1 MEKVSINKSMHLSE
15 HFTLGELTK
24 TSTGMMNIPSRVSIE
39 NMKRVCEWLEALRC
53 RYNQRYVISRKEE
66 GGKRRSAEGRLLP
79 EGRKK
84 ENTSAESSA
93 LRVTSSP
100 PELGGVRGGLN
111 ERQVSPSSDHPE
123 VTAVPS
129 SDHPEVT
136 AAPSSD
142 HPEVTAVPSSDHPAH
157 PGTPPN
163 LGGEKDT
170 EEPIVITSGYRS
182 PELNRLVG
190 GSPTSNHLKGCA
202 VDIRVYGIEQA
213 LRYAVILMD
222 YADETRQ
229 DYDEL
234 LIEQNRS
241 GHYWVH
247 FAVRP
252 MDNRRK
258 TMFLKE

>member
-1 MEKVSINKSMHLSE
+1 MEQIEINKTIKLSE
-15 HFTLGELTK
+15 HYTLGEMTK

-39 NMKRVCEWLEALRC
+39 NLKRVCGWLEALRC
-53 RYNQRYVISRKEE
+53 RYNQWYVISRKEE
-66 GGKRRSAEGRLLP
+66 GGKR
-79 EGRKK
+79 K

-123 VTAVPS
+123 VTA
-129 SDHPEVT
+129 
-136 AAPSSD
+136 A
-142 HPEVTAVPSSDHPAH
+142 PSSDHPAH

-163 LGGEKDT
+163 SGGEKDT

-182 PELNRLVG
+182 PDVNRRVG
-190 GSPTSNHLKGCA
+190 GSATSNHLTGCA

-241 GHYWVH
+241 GRYWVH

-252 MDNRRK
+252 KENRRK
-258 TMFLKE
+258 TMIIQK